1 MNSILLA
8 IIATNVVVSMIG
20 FNNYSF
26 RERYLF
32 SPYAILSGKEY
43 DRLITSGFLHAN
55 WMHLFFNMLSLYFF
69 AGVIISLMGNGAF
82 VLIYLGGLVGG
93 NLLSLLLNRSNFEYR
108 ALGASGAV
116 SAVIFAGV
124 FCEPSMTMLIFFL
137 PVPGWLFAIGY
148 TVYSIYAILK
158 NVNDQIGHDAHLG
171 GSMAGLLIAGIID
184 STILKASPI
193 LLIAVTAPFIAF
205 IIYRFNLHKSL
216 KPKKTY
222 RNSKLKVFRKSDYS
236 IESEINH
243 LLEKITEVGYG
254 GLTESEKKRL
264 DELSKLKKTKA
275 E

>member
-1 MNSILLA
+1 MNNITVA
-8 IIATNVVVSMIG
+8 IIAINLIVSITG
-20 FNNYSF
+20 FNNASF

-32 SPYAILSGKEY
+32 SPYAILKNKEY

-55 WMHLFFNMLSLYFF
+55 WMHFIFNMLSLYFF
-69 AGVIISLMGNGAF
+69 ADEVVMNLGRGGL

-93 NLLSLLLNRSNFEYR
+93 NLLSLLLNKDNFSYR

-116 SAVIFAGV
+116 SAVIFSAV
-124 FCEPSMTMLIFFL
+124 VCNPEIQLIIYFI

-148 TVYSIYAILK
+148 TVYSIYGILK
-158 NVNDQIGHDAHLG
+158 ELGDNIGHDAHLG
-171 GSMAGLLIAGIID
+171 GSIAGLLITGIID
-184 STILKASPI
+184 IEFITRSPI
-193 LLIAVTAPFIAF
+193 LSMAITAPFIAF

-216 KPKKTY
+216 KPKKSF
-222 RNSKLKVFRKSDYS
+222 RNADLKVFRKSDFS

-254 GLTESEKKRL
+254 GLTDAEKARL

>member
-1 MNSILLA
+1 MNNITVA
-8 IIATNVVVSMIG
+8 IIAINLIVSITG
-20 FNNYSF
+20 FNNASF

-32 SPYAILSGKEY
+32 SPYAILKNKEY

-55 WMHLFFNMLSLYFF
+55 WMHFIFNMLSLYFF
-69 AGVIISLMGNGAF
+69 ADEVVMNLGRGGL

-93 NLLSLLLNRSNFEYR
+93 NLLSLLLNKDNFSYR

-116 SAVIFAGV
+116 SAVIFSAV
-124 FCEPSMTMLIFFL
+124 VCNPEIQLIIYFL

-148 TVYSIYAILK
+148 TVYSIYGILK
-158 NVNDQIGHDAHLG
+158 DLGDNIGHDAHLG
-171 GSMAGLLIAGIID
+171 GSIAGLLITGIID
-184 STILKASPI
+184 IEFITRSPI
-193 LLIAVTAPFIAF
+193 LSMAITAPFIAF

-216 KPKKTY
+216 KPKKSF
-222 RNSKLKVFRKSDYS
+222 RNADLKVFRKSDFS

-254 GLTESEKKRL
+254 GLTDAEKARL